1 MAEKTSKKET
11 GKAGEKEQN
20 HRNPP
25 IAEWVVAGLGAI
37 LVFGAIGFMFYQ
49 AIGQKTAPPEFLFR
63 IDSITELQDGYL
75 VKFEV
80 ENAGTETAADV
91 LIEGELKNE
100 TETLEKNT
108 VTLKYVPSHSR
119 SRGGLYFRKNP
130 RESSLQ
136 LRVAGYAAP

>member
-11 GKAGEKEQN
+11 GKAGDKEQN
-20 HRNPP
+20 HRNPSF
-25 IAEWVVAGLGAI
+25 AEWVIAAIGAI

-49 AIGQKTAPPEFLFR
+49 ATQQKTAPPEFLFK
-63 IDSITELQDGYL
+63 IDSVTELKNGYL

-91 LIEGELKNE
+91 LIEGELSSGA
-100 TETLEKNT
+100 ETLEKNT
-108 VTLKYVPSHSR
+108 VTLNYVPSHSR

-130 RESSLQ
+130 REFSLQ